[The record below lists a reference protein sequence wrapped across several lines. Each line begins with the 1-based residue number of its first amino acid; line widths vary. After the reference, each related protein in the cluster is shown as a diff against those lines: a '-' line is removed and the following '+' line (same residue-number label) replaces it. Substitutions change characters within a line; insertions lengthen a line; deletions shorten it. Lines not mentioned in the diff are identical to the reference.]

1 VGWANLRPPVSR
13 TFDLLRARKR
23 SAVRVVAKHLERR
36 GFGAFTTVRR
46 PGQSAFSPQLTQTL
60 NPTSDT
66 KKTLQIQRFSR
77 AAEGIRTLDLL
88 HGKQSLWSLF
98 GADTACKNEV
108 FRVGGS
114 FCDSTAFTASSREF
128 GHRMG
133 TRAGC
138 PSTVMLSP
146 EQAAGRVARY
156 RNHAIAEQ
164 RPTCADARFVR
175 CEHVIGAAV
184 GSLLAQAKQATRC
197 ARRRGKPSRGRHLFV
212 ADDER
217 VAGLQRLGSGRPL
230 T

>member
-1 VGWANLRPPVSR
+1 MPAVAC
-13 TFDLLRARKR
+13 TLLL
-23 SAVRVVAKHLERR
+23 AVVTLVE
-36 GFGAFTTVRR
+36 GGALLDCYNEKVM
-46 PGQSAFSPQLTQTL
+46 
-60 NPTSDT
+60 
-66 KKTLQIQRFSR
+66 QIQAFSR

-156 RNHAIAEQ
+156 RSHAIAEQ
-164 RPTCADARFVR
+164 TPYLR
-175 CEHVIGAAV
+175 
-184 GSLLAQAKQATRC
+184 
-197 ARRRGKPSRGRHLFV
+197 
-212 ADDER
+212 
-217 VAGLQRLGSGRPL
+217 GRPL
-230 T
+230 RPLRARHRRGRRFPARAGEAGHPVCAPTGEALARPAPVRRRRRACGGTPTPRLGTSAHVGSTTR